1 MTNQLTKAPSP
12 LPTEVTSTEAKSQF
26 FDLIAEMVGEGYTE
40 EELNAEF
47 PDNEQVIKEAVA
59 RATEEPED

>member
-1 MTNQLTKAPSP
+1 MANLSKAPSP

-26 FDLIAEMVGEGYTE
+26 FDLVAEMVHEGYSE
-40 EELNAEF
+40 DELNQEF
-47 PDNEQVIKEAVA
+47 PGNEQVIKEAVA